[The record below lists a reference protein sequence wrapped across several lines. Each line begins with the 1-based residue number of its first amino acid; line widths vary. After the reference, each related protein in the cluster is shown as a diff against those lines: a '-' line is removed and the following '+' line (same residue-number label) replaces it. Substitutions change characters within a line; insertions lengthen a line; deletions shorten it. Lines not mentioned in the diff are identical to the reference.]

1 MCVFTMFAAL
11 LVLFKQAKKSCSYK
25 CFLNQSQIFFNHVD
39 CFDRKGHPV
48 NVTFQITPSPNFFF
62 AINQKGALSEM
73 GWFLYPTFRFMAW
86 QAQW

>member
-1 MCVFTMFAAL
+1 MLYYTFFIV
-11 LVLFKQAKKSCSYK
+11 SHK
-25 CFLNQSQIFFNHVD
+25 CFQSVLTRGL
-39 CFDRKGHPV
+39 FDRKGRPV
-48 NVTFQITPSPNFFF
+48 NMTFQITPSPNFFF